1 MAVTALAVAAVVA
14 LAGCSA
20 ADGATGPKPAGPDA
34 PSASGT
40 GSQKAGQEKGSAVL
54 DRDAVDGDL
63 RNALTKAGLD
73 PANGLSTSA
82 RNGVKR
88 PDMVDWFAVVKSA
101 EAEQAL
107 PKMGAE
113 LERAGW
119 KPARVEGNIL
129 TYRKSGWSMLAS
141 SLPGGTEMPNV
152 PEGSSVVQLMAHQ
165 LDGDAG

>member
-1 MAVTALAVAAVVA
+1 MATALAVAAVLA
-14 LAGCSA
+14 LAGCSSSGGEA
-20 ADGATGPKPAGPDA
+20 GPKPAGPG
-34 PSASGT
+34 SSSGS
-40 GSQKAGQEKGSAVL
+40 GSGAGKADPGKGGSVL
-54 DRDAVDGDL
+54 GRDAVDGDL
-63 RNALTKAGLD
+63 RKALTMAGLD
-73 PANGLSTSA
+73 PAKGMTTSE

-119 KPARVEGNIL
+119 KPAQVEGNVL

-141 SLPGGTEMPNV
+141 SLPGGAEMPNV
-152 PEGSSVVQLMAHQ
+152 PEGSSMIQLSAHQ
-165 LDGDAG
+165 LDGDEG